1 MSMRKEIII
10 NKRKKKEKEN
20 IIWQSINIWVYI
32 LIKLG
37 LCYFK

>member
-20 IIWQSINIWVYI
+20 IIWQSIKLLNKFISNYI
-32 LIKLG
+32 I
-37 LCYFK
+37 FFV